1 MKIIACNLKMNLM
14 PSEINDYIE
23 GMKAIKDEIL
33 LFPTS
38 IYIDNF
44 VKSGFTT
51 GSQDISYAEK
61 GAYTGDT
68 SILQLKELGIK
79 YSIVGHSERRAYY
92 QDDQY
97 VNKKINLCINNDIMP
112 VLCVGETLEQ
122 NKNNET
128 NEVIIRELDSAFTDN
143 NIKSIIIAYEP
154 IWSIGTGLIPSND
167 FIEEVVNNIKTYI
180 KNKYEIE
187 VSVLYGGSV
196 NADNIST
203 LEEIPNVDGYL
214 IGGSSLKIDSMKKIV
229 STIRGI

>member
-167 FIEEVVNNIKTYI
+167 FIEEVVNNIKNYI
-180 KNKYEIE
+180 KDKYEIE

>member
-128 NEVIIRELDSAFTDN
+128 NEVIINELDSAFTDN

-180 KNKYEIE
+180 KDKYEIE

>member
-180 KNKYEIE
+180 KDKYEIE

>member
-128 NEVIIRELDSAFTDN
+128 NEVIIHELDSAFTDN

-180 KNKYEIE
+180 KDKYGIE

-196 NADNIST
+196 NGDNIST

>member
-51 GSQDISYAEK
+51 GSQEISYAEK

-128 NEVIIRELDSAFTDN
+128 NEVIIHELDSAFTDN

-180 KNKYEIE
+180 KDKYEIE

>member
-128 NEVIIRELDSAFTDN
+128 NEVIIHELDSAFTDN

-180 KNKYEIE
+180 KDKYGIE

>member
-128 NEVIIRELDSAFTDN
+128 NEVIIHELDSAFTDN

-180 KNKYEIE
+180 KDKYEIE

>member
-1 MKIIACNLKMNLM
+1 
-14 PSEINDYIE
+14 
-23 GMKAIKDEIL
+23 
-33 LFPTS
+33 
-38 IYIDNF
+38 
-44 VKSGFTT
+44 
-51 GSQDISYAEK
+51 
-61 GAYTGDT
+61 
-68 SILQLKELGIK
+68 
-79 YSIVGHSERRAYY
+79 
-92 QDDQY
+92 
-97 VNKKINLCINNDIMP
+97 MP

-128 NEVIIRELDSAFTDN
+128 NEVIIHELDSAFTDN

>member
-180 KNKYEIE
+180 KDKYGIE

>member
-38 IYIDNF
+38 IYIDSF

-79 YSIVGHSERRAYY
+79 YSIIGHSERRAYY

-128 NEVIIRELDSAFTDN
+128 NEVIIHELDSAFTDN
-143 NIKSIIIAYEP
+143 NIKDIIIAYEP

-180 KNKYEIE
+180 KDKYEIE

>member
-38 IYIDNF
+38 IYIDSF

-79 YSIVGHSERRAYY
+79 YSIIGHSERRAYY

-180 KNKYEIE
+180 KDKYEIE

>member
-38 IYIDNF
+38 IYIDSF

-128 NEVIIRELDSAFTDN
+128 NEVIIHELDSAFTDN
-143 NIKSIIIAYEP
+143 NIKDIIIAYEP

-180 KNKYEIE
+180 KDKYEIE

>member
-128 NEVIIRELDSAFTDN
+128 NEVIIHELDSAFTDN

-154 IWSIGTGLIPSND
+154 IWSIGTGLIPNND

-180 KNKYEIE
+180 KDKYEIE